1 MSAALPDRNSR
12 GKASALA
19 ADAFHLPLL
28 PFDQTALAPFLS
40 ARTIS
45 FHYDRHHQ
53 AYVDNLNTLTAGT
66 PFAACPLEDVIQK
79 TATMTDKTAVFNN
92 AAQVWNHTFFWQSMK
107 AGGGG
112 QPTGRLLDMVVG
124 SFGTFESLK
133 NAFVTTGVGQF
144 GCGWVWLIQDGET
157 VKVIK
162 TANADTPVAYGQNAL
177 LTCDVWEHAYY
188 LDYQNR
194 RMDFLATF
202 IERLANWDF
211 AASRLK

>member
-1 MSAALPDRNSR
+1 MSAELPDRKSR
-12 GKASALA
+12 GKNSALA
-19 ADAFHLPLL
+19 VGTFQLPLL
-28 PFDQTALAPFLS
+28 PYDQTALAPFLS
-40 ARTIS
+40 GRAIG
-45 FHYDRHHQ
+45 FHYDRHHR

-66 PFAACPLEDVIQK
+66 PLATCPLEDLIK
-79 TATMTDKTAVFNN
+79 TTATWTDKPAVFNN
-92 AAQVWNHTFFWQSMK
+92 AAQVWNHAFFWQSMK

-112 QPTGRLLDMVVG
+112 QPTGHLLEMIAD
-124 SFGTFESLK
+124 SFGTFEAFK
-133 NAFVTTGVGQF
+133 NVFVTTGVGQF
-144 GCGWVWLIQDGET
+144 GSGWVWAIQDNQT
-157 VKVIK
+157 VKVIR

-194 RMDFLATF
+194 RTDYLATF